1 MIVFQISGGTGITPF
16 YQLISSTINPDNLLK
31 SKTRFTLLHS
41 SRVPSELPP
50 HDLLQNLAFG
60 AGTLPNRTKVHY
72 FVDSFDGPVNPSVPN
87 GDLQLGRINRRAI
100 DRALGFESSAPW
112 WQRPF
117 KGNVARTDRKVLF
130 LVCGPEQ

>member
-1 MIVFQISGGTGITPF
+1 MI
-16 YQLISSTINPDNLLK
+16 NRDNLL
-31 SKTRFTLLHS
+31 SSRTRFILLHS

-60 AGTLPNRTKVHY
+60 AGAQPNRTKVHY

-87 GDLQLGRINRRAI
+87 EKLQLGMINRRAI
-100 DRALGFESSAPW
+100 DRALGFESPAPW
-112 WQRPF
+112 WQRLF
-117 KGNVARTDRKVLF
+117 KDNVACSTSRTDHKVLF